1 VWLKVEVVDMLL
13 KHTYDD
19 KIQQGLCPR
28 STAGDGLVTPILCVP
43 LFEKAVMDSDVG
55 RLNWLVVPLFETEKI
70 GPSGLANRIIRFY
83 QF

>member
-1 VWLKVEVVDMLL
+1 VWPKVEVVDMLL

-55 RLNWLVVPLFETEKI
+55 WLNWLVVPKVLVEKHF
-70 GPSGLANRIIRFY
+70 PPLSGSWGSH
-83 QF
+83 